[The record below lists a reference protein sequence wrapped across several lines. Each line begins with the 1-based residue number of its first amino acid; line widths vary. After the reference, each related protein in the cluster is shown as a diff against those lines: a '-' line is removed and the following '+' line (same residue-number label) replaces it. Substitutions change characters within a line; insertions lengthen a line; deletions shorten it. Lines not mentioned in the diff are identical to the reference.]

1 MSTLTTAQRDALPL
15 SDFASPNDR
24 KFPILDQSDVA
35 AAASLL
41 GKADD
46 PEAVKM
52 RIIAIAKR
60 KKLTL
65 PDAWQSKAAGEP
77 TSSDVHVDTA
87 MNRPRASRYLA
98 RLRDLAKSH
107 FGKMAT
113 MTAGQFDELMR
124 QARGHAGGKARAD
137 SRQAYDPYMDI
148 PQTAPMPEMPE
159 AEMPDVYLYPKADAR
174 VHYRQ
179 ATQIGQQCSA
189 CVHFLDDC
197 GACALVEGRI
207 APDGLCDLFVDDALE
222 DAAEPD
228 DVDAMTEP
236 REVADLCALREP
248 GRPGWRLFMDVG
260 ARAFATPPLTMPV
273 LPVPGAYQHPRYGEI
288 VITRARNQHFID
300 QFNAGVYQRPLPIN
314 AEHEPDREGAYGWM
328 TALHLTSEGAVDATV
343 DWTDRGRAAIDANRF
358 RFVSA
363 EWHDAWQ
370 APTGETY
377 TDVLLGAA
385 LCTRPY
391 FKAPY
396 LRPLVAS
403 ERGLEMPDGTT
414 NVLAGQPVVIF
425 HALAPVTSDAGTT
438 PQGGI
443 MAEPQVVALTEDQAR
458 EMSERITALEAERD
472 AAKAMAEQ
480 ASTAATQATERVGAL
495 ESDARRKRFTD
506 EVMGRSDSNGQ
517 RWYGEPDKHV
527 TLLERLAQAFGEDS
541 DEVRQYVEQNRAHAA
556 QLRELVGSEV
566 GRPGHDAASG
576 ATATIMERA
585 KAMAD
590 KDGIS
595 VAQAVDRIA
604 ATEPALYAEHR
615 AGR

>member
-1 MSTLTTAQRDALPL
+1 MSTLTQAQRDALPL

-24 KFPILDQSDVA
+24 KFPIVDQSDVD
-35 AAASLL
+35 AAASLI

-46 PEAVKM
+46 PEAVKT

-60 KKLTL
+60 KGLKL

-77 TSSDVHVDTA
+77 TSSDVHVDTT
-87 MNRPRASRYLA
+87 MNRPSASRYLA
-98 RLRDLAKSH
+98 RLRDLAKGH

-113 MTAGQFDELMR
+113 MTAGQFDELIR

-137 SRQAYDPYMDI
+137 SRQAYDPYMDLPDAPLAAI
-148 PQTAPMPEMPE
+148 PAPE
-159 AEMPDVYLYPKADAR
+159 AEMPDVFLYPKADAR
-174 VHYRQ
+174 VNYRQ

-189 CVHFLDDC
+189 CVHFLADC

-207 APDGLCDLFVDDALE
+207 APEGLCDLFVDDALE

-228 DVDAMTEP
+228 AGDAMTEP
-236 REVADLCALREP
+236 REVADLCAMREP

-314 AEHEPDREGAYGWM
+314 AEHEPDRDGAYGWI

-403 ERGLEMPDGTT
+403 ERGLSAPDLTDAT
-414 NVLAGQPVVIF
+414 DRAVVIF
-425 HALAPVTSDAGTT
+425 HALPPVTSDTGTT
-438 PQGGI
+438 PQGGK

-458 EMSERITALEAERD
+458 EMTERITALEAERD

-480 ASTAATQATERVGAL
+480 ASTAATQAAERVGAL
-495 ESDARRKRFTD
+495 EGDARRKRFTD

-527 TLLERLAQAFGEDS
+527 TLLERLAQAFGEAS

-556 QLRELVGSEV
+556 QLREFVGSEV

-604 ATEPALYAEHR
+604 ASEPALYAEHR